1 MAGPLLPV
9 VLTRFYGKGRGR
21 DGQGRDEKNKEKSEI
36 GAKLNDSYAE
46 ECG

>member
-1 MAGPLLPV
+1 ME
-9 VLTRFYGKGRGR
+9 R
-21 DGQGRDEKNKEKSEI
+21 DGEETDKDGTKKNKEKSEI